1 MRPSA
6 RRQRIVFGCTL
17 SSAAASLILRTRPV
31 SSAMARPAG
40 PDAVIPWHR
49 EQHGPE
55 RTERIAHPHT
65 RQQSFSGSLR
75 ECASRHPRCAP
86 KDTKSVVE
94 GRSVFVPVD
103 FGGRRVLK
111 KKQQRNKN

>member
-49 EQHGPE
+49 EQHGTE

-65 RQQSFSGSLR
+65 RQQSCSGSLR
-75 ECASRHPRCAP
+75 ECASRHPRDR
-86 KDTKSVVE
+86 KRVVSGTSV
-94 GRSVFVPVD
+94 SVSVD
-103 FGGRRVLK
+103 LGVRRILK
-111 KKQQRNKN
+111 KKTKQKTKNKQQ